1 MTSEATISKDPI
13 NYKEVN
19 KGDLL
24 YSDLFGGGYAT
35 CLDKRMEWELTPV
48 SNDHFSW
55 ELIQVA
61 DLYGEVYW
69 VELHKA
75 QGIYK
80 VFYPTTP
87 LPASASKN
95 KKLSTTP
102 LPRDESKS
110 TKASKHKAHKRA
122 KRAK

>member
-1 MTSEATISKDPI
+1 M
-13 NYKEVN
+13 
-19 KGDLL
+19 
-24 YSDLFGGGYAT
+24 YSDLFRGGYAT

-48 SNDHFSW
+48 SNEHFSW

-75 QGIYK
+75 GGFIYK

-87 LPASASKN
+87 LPASSSKN